1 MTASPQ
7 RFDLAIVGAGPA
19 GLAAGALAGELG
31 LSCVLLDEQPE
42 PGGQI
47 YRALGRMAA
56 SAPDRLE
63 IFGASYRQGLS
74 LLDGLRRAGLDYRPG
89 TLVWQIDPPGQL
101 WTLRD
106 SRCQEIEA
114 ARVLLCGG
122 ALERPV
128 PIPGWTLP
136 GVLGAGAAQILL
148 KGAGLVP
155 DGPTVLLGNGPL
167 LFLLLAQYQ
176 AAGFEPAAVLLTDG
190 FGDRLRAARHLPG
203 FLSSGALPE
212 AIKLLAAVRRTG
224 ARILHRVRDVAIL
237 GETAVEA
244 VSFLS
249 KGRRETIPAKLVC
262 LHEGVVPNTQM
273 TRLIGCAHIWDPR
286 QQAFR
291 PRLDPWGNTSIEAI
305 QVAGDGGGISGAQAA
320 ELTGRIAV
328 LEAARALGRLS
339 EEERNRR
346 SAADRRK
353 LARLLRGRPF
363 IDALYGPRLMRRPA
377 TGETIVCRCE
387 EVTAEQIR
395 QAVREGCQGPNQA
408 KSFTRCGM
416 GSCQGRFCG
425 LSVSQIIAAERG
437 VSMDDVGYY
446 RIRPPIKPIELG
458 ALAETVEA

>member
-1 MTASPQ
+1 MTASSQ
-7 RFDLAIVGAGPA
+7 SFDLAILGAGPA
-19 GLAAGALAGELG
+19 GLAAGALASDLG
-31 LSCVLLDEQPE
+31 LSCVLLDEQAE

-47 YRALGRMAA
+47 YRALGRTAA
-56 SAPDRLE
+56 RAPDRLAML
-63 IFGASYRQGLS
+63 GTHYRQGLP
-74 LLDGLRRAGLDYRPG
+74 LLDAVRSARVDYRPG
-89 TLVWQIDPPGQL
+89 TLVWQIDPPGRL
-101 WTLRD
+101 WTLCNGA
-106 SRCQEIEA
+106 SQQIEA
-114 ARVLLCGG
+114 ARLLLCSG
-122 ALERPV
+122 ATERPL
-128 PIPGWTLP
+128 PLPGWTLP
-136 GVLGAGAAQILL
+136 GVIGVGAAQILF
-148 KGAGLVP
+148 KDAGLVP
-155 DGPTVLLGNGPL
+155 DEPTVFVGNGPL
-167 LFLLLAQYQ
+167 LYVMLAQYE
-176 AAGFEPAAVLLTDG
+176 AAGFAPSAVLLTG
-190 FGDRLRAARHLPG
+190 GLGDWAGAIRHLPG
-203 FLSSGALPE
+203 FLASGALVE
-212 AIKLLAAVRRTG
+212 AVKLLAAVRRTG
-224 ARILHRVRDVAIL
+224 TRIMSGVSEVSMV
-237 GETAVEA
+237 GKTAVEA
-244 VSFLS
+244 VSFVS
-249 KGRRETIPAKLVC
+249 KGRRETLPARIVC
-262 LHEGVVPNTQM
+262 LHEGVVPDTQV
-273 TRLIGCAHIWDPR
+273 TRLIGCEHRWDER
-286 QQAFR
+286 QQAFH
-291 PRLDPWGNTSIEAI
+291 PVLDRWGNTTIEAI

-346 SAADRRK
+346 GAADRRK

-458 ALAETVEA
+458 ALAETAEA